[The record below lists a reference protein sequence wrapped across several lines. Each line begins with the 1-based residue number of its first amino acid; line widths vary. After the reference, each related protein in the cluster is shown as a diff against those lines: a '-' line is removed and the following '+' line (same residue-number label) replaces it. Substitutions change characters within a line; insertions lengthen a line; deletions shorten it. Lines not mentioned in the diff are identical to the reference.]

1 MSPCNW
7 LLDIAFICIFAVP
20 VVQCLVYRDNHFFGS
35 LTYLLVFAYVPGGV
49 DEGGAADVDP
59 AGVGITAVVQQSHSG
74 FQGAADRG

>member
-1 MSPCNW
+1 M
-7 LLDIAFICIFAVP
+7 
-20 VVQCLVYRDNHFFGS
+20 VQCLVYPDNYCFGS

-59 AGVGITAVVQQSHSG
+59 AGVGIAAVVQQSDCG